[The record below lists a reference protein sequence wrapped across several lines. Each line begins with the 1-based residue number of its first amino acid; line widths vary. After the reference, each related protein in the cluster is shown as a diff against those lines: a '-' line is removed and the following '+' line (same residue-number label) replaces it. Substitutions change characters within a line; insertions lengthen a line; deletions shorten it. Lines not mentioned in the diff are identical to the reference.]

1 MMGLIEFWYD
11 LPTILRIAL
20 GLLFIGISTAF
31 FFFADRIWPWGWAVG
46 AVMIF
51 ASGAGKN
58 KGGYNF

>member
-11 LPTILRIAL
+11 LPTLLRIAL
-20 GLLFIGISTAF
+20 GL
-31 FFFADRIWPWGWAVG
+31 FADRIWPWGWAVG